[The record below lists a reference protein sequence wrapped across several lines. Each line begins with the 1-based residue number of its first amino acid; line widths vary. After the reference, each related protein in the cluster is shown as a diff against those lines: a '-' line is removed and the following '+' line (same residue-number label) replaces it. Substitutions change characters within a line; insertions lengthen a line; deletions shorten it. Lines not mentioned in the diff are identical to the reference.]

1 MKRPK
6 WTSLRQLYDFSYV
19 KLLQRTTY
27 NTMYNKLNSLKE
39 LFSVS
44 RMPKAVVSW
53 DLFWAI
59 EMPGK
64 RKKIAKSK
72 NNYFWGI
79 EFAGVRVSVEASIR
93 MRAFVW
99 YELQEDVCKDI
110 SEKQSAS
117 SSLRRFL
124 FREINFSKTMMNSI
138 LFRIF

>member
-1 MKRPK
+1 MISAM
-6 WTSLRQLYDFSYV
+6 WNY
-19 KLLQRTTY
+19 Y
-27 NTMYNKLNSLKE
+27 NVHNIYNVIYNKRNSLKE

-44 RMPKAVVSW
+44 LLPKAVVSR

-79 EFAGVRVSVEASIR
+79 EFAGVGVSVEASIR

-99 YELQEDVCKDI
+99 CEVQEDVCKDI

>member
-44 RMPKAVVSW
+44 RMPKAVVSR

-72 NNYFWGI
+72 NNNFWGI
-79 EFAGVRVSVEASIR
+79 EFVGVIASVEASIR

-99 YELQEDVCKDI
+99 YELEDVCKDI

-124 FREINFSKTMMNSI
+124 FREINFSKMMMNSI